1 MTIKPYEKISRLFF
15 YQEILFKMK
24 YLKNKT
30 YIEKSPT
37 QIFPRSVI
45 SAWVGA
51 CQKKKEKTFQ
61 AWKIEVLK
69 RQFLLNKN
77 YLSKYLTFFYLL
89 TYWFLLLALK
99 TSIKRT
105 ER

>member
-15 YQEILFKMK
+15 YHEILFKMK

-51 CQKKKEKTFQ
+51 CQKKKEKNFSSL
-61 AWKIEVLK
+61 EN
-69 RQFLLNKN
+69 RSF
-77 YLSKYLTFFYLL
+77 
-89 TYWFLLLALK
+89 K
-99 TSIKRT
+99 TSVFTQWELLK
-105 ER
+105 